1 MRKYHFTEITYD
13 TIVALRDDGDDERL
27 CRLAERCIHAEYR
40 RLRMNT
46 TAAVPIP
53 DRSSFAIQDNFLYVK
68 KYIEDRDVRRKQ
80 RREAL
85 RSL

>member
-1 MRKYHFTEITYD
+1 MRKYHFTEITYA

-40 RLRMNT
+40 RLRMNM